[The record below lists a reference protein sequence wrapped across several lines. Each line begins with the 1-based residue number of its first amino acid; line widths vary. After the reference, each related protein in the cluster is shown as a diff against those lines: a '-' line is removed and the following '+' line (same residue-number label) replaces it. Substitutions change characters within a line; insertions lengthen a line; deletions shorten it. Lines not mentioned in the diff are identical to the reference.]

1 MPSLVLVVDDEPIMQ
16 RLFRAMLAEAGYAVT
31 CVGTTREAEAALA
44 MDAYSGI
51 LLDYQLPGEDG
62 LTFVCRVA
70 PLRPLPPILV
80 VTGQD
85 LWPLQQR
92 ALPPCVK
99 GILPKPLDLQTLFT
113 LAEQHFGPP
122 TSVQEAGQP

>member
-1 MPSLVLVVDDEPIMQ
+1 MRERVLVVDDEPSMR
-16 RLFRAMLAEAGYAVT
+16 RLFRAMLDEAGYAVD
-31 CVGTTREAEAALA
+31 CVGTTHEAESALTTQ
-44 MDAYSGI
+44 DYGGI

-62 LTFVCRVA
+62 LAFVCRVA
-70 PLRPLPPILV
+70 PVRPLPPILV

-99 GILPKPLDLQTLFT
+99 VILPKPLDLQTLFT
-113 LAEQHFGPP
+113 MASQHFGPP
-122 TSVQEAGQP
+122 APVQEAGQP